1 MHRDSGNRKALN
13 CTMSARIQKNSSQG
27 KVGLSHQDIGRIMA
41 IVDDVLLES
50 QRRKRRHTN
59 P

>member
-1 MHRDSGNRKALN
+1 
-13 CTMSARIQKNSSQG
+13 MSARIQKNSSQG